1 MNTDK
6 VNRWLTLGANLGV
19 LVGIVLILIE
29 LNQNADLMKAQITQ
43 ARANQLGTL
52 YDTIIHS
59 DYWPE
64 IEAKRYAANSDDEWI
79 ELLTPAE
86 LVRVQY
92 RYFRDFDD
100 IRNQYY
106 QYQEGYLPKRVWD
119 SSTRAQI
126 VRMMR
131 LAAALDRK
139 WISVD
144 AEREFKSAIFRIAT
158 EEGLPTPNEDGVWE

>member
-1 MNTDK
+1 MDAGK
-6 VNRWLTLGANLGV
+6 VNSWLTLGANLGV

-29 LNQNADLMKAQITQ
+29 LDQNADLMKAQMSQ
-43 ARANQLGTL
+43 SRADQLVGL

-64 IEAKRYAANSDDEWI
+64 IEAKRFAANSDEEWI
-79 ELLTPAE
+79 EILTPAE

-92 RYFRDFDD
+92 RYFRDFED

-106 QYQEGYLPKRVWD
+106 QLKEGYLPQRIWD

-126 VRMMR
+126 VRMIG
-131 LAAALDRK
+131 LAAALNRK
-139 WISVD
+139 WVSLD
-144 AEREFKSAIFRIAT
+144 AEREFKTEIFRIAA